1 MAMNRSRTL
10 SVVISFNFLIGPAFG
25 QGEAVEPTPDFQI
38 NPEMDLGVG
47 VDASSLKTLEAGNA
61 YTSRSVG
68 KRDKWELDTGY
79 FDFDDRQSGILPPGD
94 NATGDYS
101 GIRLRRPRQY

>member
-1 MAMNRSRTL
+1 MAMNLSRTL

-25 QGEAVEPTPDFQI
+25 QGEAVEPTPDLQI
-38 NPEMDLGVG
+38 NPEMDLGV
-47 VDASSLKTLEAGNA
+47 DASSLDTLEAGNA

-68 KRDKWELDTGY
+68 KREKWELDTGY
-79 FDFDDRQSGILPPGD
+79 FDFDDRQSGILPPED